1 MKCINCNNEM
11 VNKLTKVD
19 ITWGSYTITIDGISA
34 FVCDECGEKMLSFED
49 SKMVQ
54 KLAISLTDIIPQKEI
69 LNITETAELLRV
81 SNQSVYNMIKD
92 GRLKAIKIGREWR
105 FMRKNLDSILHPEE
119 DLIAPF
125 PSMVVVFTNKAQ
137 LQPDFISLIEPEK
150 QTQ

>member
-105 FMRKNLDSILHPEE
+105 FMRKKLR
-119 DLIAPF
+119 
-125 PSMVVVFTNKAQ
+125 
-137 LQPDFISLIEPEK
+137 
-150 QTQ
+150 